1 MKIDIQDETKPTIA
15 DFGEKIAGAR
25 KDTWHRYADAMDA
38 ALPADMADFTL
49 AKNFPEPD
57 YAAAIER
64 GASADNLA
72 TLKALRDLIPAKP
85 RKAWKLQRWAQLV
98 TMCHGIAQKM
108 ISGGF
113 KMSSERLD
121 EIAAGVGGEVAA
133 KVKLYRRLG
142 FPLFLRA
149 DGWNIRHGNMLNDDK
164 TWTPCCWASKAGR
177 GGDSLKST
185 LPDYAARE
193 NAVFDS
199 LKIAI
204 AAEIEEAKPGREIKF
219 SIYGDRRTGAVFI
232 GKKGARGVV
241 RIKEGFKA
249 ASDAR
254 AFMSSGK
261 AELAATWEKLSA
273 APQLRK
279 AANMPRAGVSRREGN
294 ITPEMFSA
302 VFGFRGVQ
310 FGNYV
315 EADRRQSDLNE
326 CHDAL
331 MDLAQALEI
340 PARSLSLGGSLGIA
354 FGARGGG
361 GVAVAHY
368 EPGQVVINITK
379 TRGPG
384 ALAHEWFHA
393 VDNYFSKREGNGVGT
408 FATDLS
414 RDGEFAKVRQALFRG
429 TFADRSNKLDCTRS
443 KPYYGTTIEKA
454 ARAFEIFISDK
465 LAEADIFND
474 YLANIYKGAEAGIEW
489 EGCAYPFPREMD
501 ADGIRAAFAALVGY
515 IKADAVLNP
524 AKLERIAA

>member
-1 MKIDIQDETKPTIA
+1 MKTIK
-15 DFGEKIAGAR
+15 DFGQKIEGAR
-25 KDTWHRYADAMDA
+25 KDTWHRYTDAMDA
-38 ALPADMADFTL
+38 ALPADMAEFTL

-57 YAAAIER
+57 YDAAMER

-85 RKAWKLQRWAQLV
+85 RKVWKLQRWAELV

-121 EIAAGVGGEVAA
+121 EIVAGVGGDVAA
-133 KVKLYRRLG
+133 KVKIYRRLG

-149 DGWNIRHGNMLNDDK
+149 DGWRVTHGSARLEGSGGMEFV
-164 TWTPCCWASKAGR
+164 PCVWASKSGYR
-177 GGDSLKST
+177 GESIKSI

-193 NAVFDS
+193 NAVFES

-204 AAEIEEAKPGREIKF
+204 TAEMEETKPRREINFLIFRDCKT
-219 SIYGDRRTGAVFI
+219 GDVFI

-249 ASDAR
+249 ASEAR
-254 AFMSSGK
+254 AFMTSGK
-261 AELAATWEKLSA
+261 AELVASWEKLSA

-279 AANMPRAGVSRREGN
+279 AANMPRTGVSRREGN
-294 ITPEMFSA
+294 ITPDIFSA

-315 EADRRQSDLNE
+315 EADRRQADLNE

-331 MDLAQALEI
+331 LDLAQALEL
-340 PARSLSLGGSLGIA
+340 PPGALSLGGSLGIA

-361 GVAVAHY
+361 GNAVAHY
-368 EPGQVVINITK
+368 EPKQVVINITK

-384 ALAHEWFHA
+384 SLAHEWFHA
-393 VDNYFSKREGNGVGT
+393 VDNYFSKRDGNGVGT
-408 FATDLS
+408 FATDLA

-429 TFADRSNKLDCTRS
+429 TFAERSNKLDCTRS

-454 ARAFEIFISDK
+454 ARAFEIFISDRLEK
-465 LAEADIFND
+465 KEIFND

-489 EGCAYPFPREMD
+489 EGCAHPFPREMD
-501 ADGIRAAFAALVGY
+501 ADGIRAAFDALAGY
-515 IKADAVLNP
+515 IKADEVLNP
-524 AKLERIAA
+524 AEMERIAA